1 MKATLQ
7 ILVAVSK
14 AKRRAYSASES
25 LRYIEKNSLATPK
38 RLWPATAVASIKN
51 EKC

>member
-1 MKATLQ
+1 MKATLK

-14 AKRRAYSASES
+14 AKRRAYDVSEPS
-25 LRYIEKNSLATPK
+25 RYIEKNSLATPK
-38 RLWPATAVASIKN
+38 RLWPATAIANIRN

>member
-7 ILVAVSK
+7 ILVAISK
-14 AKRRAYSASES
+14 TMRTAYEAVELS
-25 LRYIEKNSLATPK
+25 RYIEKNALATPT
-38 RLWPATAVASIKN
+38 RLWPATAIASMRN